1 MSTNWTIEEPQN
13 PDKYLADNLDKIKVG
28 DTIELFPNNQENY
41 FKYEVI
47 EKDGEKTLNEIDSY
61 DKQLA
66 RAEDA
71 EFGSEKSEKGGKK
84 HKKTVKGGKK
94 KSKPKRRTNKKSQ
107 NKKRKSAR
115 RK

>member
-1 MSTNWTIEEPQN
+1 MSTNWEIEESQDPHN
-13 PDKYLADNLDKIKVG
+13 YLDDNLEEIKVG
-28 DTIELFPNNQENY
+28 DTIEIVSNNQQGY
-41 FKYEVI
+41 FKYEVV
-47 EKDGEKTLNEIDSY
+47 EKDGKKSLDEIDSY

-71 EFGSEKSEKGGKK
+71 EAGSEKSEKGGKK

-94 KSKPKRRTNKKSQ
+94 KTKSKRRTNKKSQ

>member
-1 MSTNWTIEEPQN
+1 MSTNWPIEEPQI
-13 PDKYLADNLDKIKVG
+13 PDKYLADNLAKIKVG
-28 DTIELFPNNQENY
+28 DTIEFFPNNQENY

-47 EKDGEKTLNEIDSY
+47 EKDGEKSLNEIDSY

-71 EFGSEKSEKGGKK
+71 EAGSEKTEKGGKK
-84 HKKTVKGGKK
+84 SPKRGKKT
-94 KSKPKRRTNKKSQ
+94 KSKRRTNKKSQ

>member
-28 DTIELFPNNQENY
+28 DTIEFLPNNQENY

-47 EKDGEKTLNEIDSY
+47 EKDGEKSLDEIDSY
-61 DKQLA
+61 AKQLA

-71 EFGSEKSEKGGKK
+71 EAGSEKSEKGGKK

-94 KSKPKRRTNKKSQ
+94 KTKSKRRTNKRSQ